1 MPIKQN
7 FIYNS
12 ILTLSQYIIAIIVF
26 PYVSR
31 VLGVNNIG
39 IVGFIDNTI
48 NYFSL
53 FALMGIN
60 LVGVRRLQN
69 LNLMIKSCP

>member
-53 FALMGIN
+53 FCSYGDKFSRCEGGCKI
-60 LVGVRRLQN
+60 
-69 LNLMIKSCP
+69 

>member
-48 NYFSL
+48 T
-53 FALMGIN
+53 
-60 LVGVRRLQN
+60 V
-69 LNLMIKSCP
+69 P